1 MVSRSQRAIRRD
13 KWVSDLGAATQNHNF
28 TDAHLIPDDDAD
40 DGNDDGNDD
49 EDNNH
54 KHILAS
60 NLFLLWNLMFLVL
73 FKIDGSLFG
82 REMTREKFSFH
93 KKPG

>member
-28 TDAHLIPDDDAD
+28 TEAHLIPD
-40 DGNDDGNDD
+40 DDGNDD